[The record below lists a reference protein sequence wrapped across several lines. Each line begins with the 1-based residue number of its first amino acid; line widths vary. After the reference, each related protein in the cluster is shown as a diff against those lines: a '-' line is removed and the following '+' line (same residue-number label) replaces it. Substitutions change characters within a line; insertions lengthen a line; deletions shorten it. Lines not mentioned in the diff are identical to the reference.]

1 MRFSTWH
8 FSFAPGSLQG
18 ERQQYPD
25 FGRGVCQIGGPEAPG
40 QRPNPAQ
47 HQSSDKRHDE
57 IDVIEDEHPFG
68 VEPYAVHK
76 PEQPGGQYD
85 SPADPRARKRP
96 RSAERTIEQGQHEA
110 SKDDFFDQIGIA
122 RVEKDALKGKSLR
135 GSTHGIVAQCDETD
149 ERQDADIDEGDG
161 KRGGARFPGPA
172 DLPAELRAQKANEK
186 QAPDEIER
194 FALPVPFEF
203 GKEADRRQREANEV
217 DEKQQRD
224 RKSVV

>member
-1 MRFSTWH
+1 
-8 FSFAPGSLQG
+8 
-18 ERQQYPD
+18 
-25 FGRGVCQIGGPEAPG
+25 
-40 QRPNPAQ
+40 
-47 HQSSDKRHDE
+47 
-57 IDVIEDEHPFG
+57 
-68 VEPYAVHK
+68 

-85 SPADPRARKRP
+85 TPADPRARKRP

-203 GKEADRRQREANEV
+203 GKEADTRQREANEV

-224 RKSVV
+224 RKDSGDTVRACAPDCWSRDDQPERDDDGADKERVAKGHANRI